1 MYDKNER
8 YVPTHTRATN
18 NIEWLSEDLMKH
30 AKITLELRTTKKE
43 KKTRLVGKLENV
55 NAQVENQ
62 RQKIHLN
69 DIVLIHDF

>member
-1 MYDKNER
+1 
-8 YVPTHTRATN
+8 
-18 NIEWLSEDLMKH
+18 MKH
-30 AKITLELRTTKKE
+30 AKIMLELRTTKKE
-43 KKTRLVGKLENV
+43 KKTRLTGKLENV